1 MRIAIFYDDDAL
13 YVGARMFSR
22 DPSKIQAPLSRR
34 DNTFQSERMWVSFD
48 SYHDKRTAYSFGV
61 SASGVR
67 ADWYHASDDENDAN
81 FGFDP
86 VWEAKA
92 NIDAL
97 GWTAEMR
104 IPFSQLR
111 FTNQPVQV
119 WGFNAN
125 RWNPV
130 TSEDDYWIP
139 VPTDRTGWS
148 SFMGQLVGIEGIKP
162 TRRLELMPYGA
173 ADTRFQGGVPAVDPF
188 NGGANLAGRAG
199 ADVKMGLGPN
209 ITLDGTVNPDFGQV
223 EGDPAV
229 VNLSA
234 FEVFFDERR
243 PFFTEGNQLLRGYGP
258 SYFYSRRIGARPSCT
273 ASGDFLDCPPNATI
287 LGAAKVTGRL
297 ATGMSL
303 GALAAVTSRASA
315 RTFDTTTHTFGRTGV
330 ASPAGDGVGRVAEEF
345 GGAKSGVGGTVTTLP
360 RHPGT
365 LPAPPFP
372 RASY

>member
-1 MRIAIFYDDDAL
+1 AVVKRTGMSPGMLLDVLTSAKTLNSDYELAELLVGVGGSYVLDDAL
-13 YVGARMFSR
+13 RPAFFAAANNLGSDYEHGRTLLSVVERGELSRPVALAVLESAKGIGSDHELSELLLAVIKRAPNDDAIRAAIRTDAASISSQYDRGRVFSR

-48 SYHDKRTAYSFGV
+48 SYHDKRTAYSFGI

-67 ADWYHASDDENDAN
+67 ADWYHASDNENDIN
-81 FGFDP
+81 WGFDP

-139 VPTDRTGWS
+139 VPTNRTGWS
-148 SFMGQLVGIEGIKP
+148 SFMGELVGIAGIKP

-173 ADTRFQGGVPAVDPF
+173 VDSRVLSNVSPVDPF
-188 NGGANLAGRAG
+188 NDKANFAGRVG
-199 ADVKMGLGPN
+199 ADLKMGLGPN
-209 ITLDGTVNPDFGQV
+209 ITLDATVNPDFGQV
-223 EGDPAV
+223 EADPSI
-229 VNLSA
+229 VNLSG
-234 FEVFFDERR
+234 FEFFFDEKR
-243 PFFTEGNQLLRGYGP
+243 PFFTEGSQ
-258 SYFYSRRIGARPSCT
+258 
-273 ASGDFLDCPPNATI
+273 
-287 LGAAKVTGRL
+287 
-297 ATGMSL
+297 
-303 GALAAVTSRASA
+303 
-315 RTFDTTTHTFGRTGV
+315 
-330 ASPAGDGVGRVAEEF
+330 
-345 GGAKSGVGGTVTTLP
+345 
-360 RHPGT
+360 
-365 LPAPPFP
+365 
-372 RASY
+372 